1 MNNAAKMFED
11 VGFTPQQAAVLSD
24 WAVGTAATK
33 ADLAEEKSVLRAE
46 IAATRADLKDDI
58 HALDRKI
65 EKVDNKIDRQGVR
78 METEFKYL
86 KWIGGGIFA
95 LLLPLF
101 AATVQ
106 FFLTHGV
113 LGD

>member
-33 ADLAEEKSVLRAE
+33 ADLAEEKSELRAE

-65 EKVDNKIDRQGVR
+65 DSVASDLNGKIDGVSVEIR
-78 METEFKYL
+78 YL
-86 KWIGGGIFA
+86 RWFGMMIFTMQVALVAGGAA
-95 LLLPLF
+95 LLFEVFLP
-101 AATVQ
+101 
-106 FFLTHGV
+106 G
-113 LGD
+113 